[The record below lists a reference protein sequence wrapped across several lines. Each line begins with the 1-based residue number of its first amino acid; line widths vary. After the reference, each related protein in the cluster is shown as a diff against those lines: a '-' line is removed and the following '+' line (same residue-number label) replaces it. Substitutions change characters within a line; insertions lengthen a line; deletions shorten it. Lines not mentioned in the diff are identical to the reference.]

1 MTNRRFSR
9 RNQDKPPYDSEVL
22 SAIPRRDPEGMPQP
36 PEQAEFL
43 KRIGRHIAAQR
54 RRLGWTQE
62 TLAAA
67 LGISVKNAQ
76 RLESGKPDLRA
87 SSLWKL
93 AQVFE
98 IPVEELLAPAP
109 PPPTPPPQR
118 QRGPL
123 AGLAQLGWTLVRGP
137 QPDAVPVLDLS
148 LRASRPTAARL
159 DLLPRQVGWA
169 ITDQGPPQ
177 VEGCFIARVCG
188 PSMAPEVP
196 DGAWCLFRRPV
207 VEIRLRATVLA
218 RAAGD
223 GESGAAFVLKRLSS
237 AEETPAGLRLTLR
250 SSAHGHSDFA
260 VVAQDPSEV
269 LVAELVRVLMPTAG
283 LSEG

>member
-1 MTNRRFSR
+1 MS
-9 RNQDKPPYDSEVL
+9 
-22 SAIPRRDPEGMPQP
+22 QP
-36 PEQAEFL
+36 PDLAEFL
-43 KRIGRHIAAQR
+43 QRIGRHIAAQR

-87 SSLWKL
+87 SSLWKV
-93 AQVFE
+93 AQVLG
-98 IPVEELLAPAP
+98 ISVEELLVPAP

-123 AGLAQLGWTLVRGP
+123 AGLTQLGWILVRAP
-137 QPDAVPVLDLS
+137 QSGALPVLDLS
-148 LRASRPTAARL
+148 LQASRPSSSRM

-169 ITDQGPPQ
+169 LADHGPSMP
-177 VEGCFIARVCG
+177 EGSFLARVCG

-207 VEIRLRATVLA
+207 QEVRLRATVLA

-223 GESGAAFVLKRLSS
+223 ADSGATFVLKRLSS
-237 AEETPAGLRLTLR
+237 AEETPEGLRLTLR
-250 SSAHGHSDFA
+250 STAPGHADLA
-260 VVAQDPSEV
+260 VVARDPAEV
-269 LVAELVRVLMPTAG
+269 LLAELVRVLRPAAD
-283 LSEG
+283 SSAA